1 MNGRETDKL
10 LAKIAQG
17 DNDAFK
23 SFYLQTRKGVFA
35 FLYSYFKNAPDTE
48 DAMQTVY
55 LKVKMNIS
63 SYTVGTNGRAWLFQ
77 IAKNHALTLLRDR
90 KPALSIDETPALSY
104 EQAEFSGGGVTECMD
119 RVLSDEEKRIVVLHV
134 LWRYKHREI
143 AKILAL
149 PTGTVTSKYKRAI
162 EKLKKALKEEEK

>member
-1 MNGRETDKL
+1 MSREIDGL
-10 LAKIAQG
+10 LVRIATG
-17 DNDAFK
+17 DNVAFEK
-23 SFYLQTRKGVFA
+23 LYERTRRGVFA
-35 FLYSYFKNAPDTE
+35 FLHTYLHNYADAE

-55 LKVKMNIS
+55 LKVKTGIGG
-63 SYTVGTNGRAWLFQ
+63 YKAGTNGRAWLLQ

-90 KPALSIDETPALSY
+90 KPAVSIDKTLALSY
-104 EQAEFSGGGVTECMD
+104 EQAEFSGGGVTECME